1 MKTLKFKIH
10 SFIDL
15 ITNSSTEIFADYSN
29 SVEPLKE
36 MINEMFKIC
45 GIEKTCDDVLVI
57 ELDNEYDNEMPS
69 TLNIHAIESKY
80 DYLVTLIEKFLN
92 SIEEKEF
99 MN

>member
-15 ITNSSTEIFADYSN
+15 ITNSSTEN

-92 SIEEKEF
+92 SIEEF